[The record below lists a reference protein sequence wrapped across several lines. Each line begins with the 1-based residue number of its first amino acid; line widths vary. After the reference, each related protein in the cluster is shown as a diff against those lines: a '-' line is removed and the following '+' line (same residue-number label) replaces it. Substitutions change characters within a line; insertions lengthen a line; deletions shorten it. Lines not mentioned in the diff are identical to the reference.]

1 MTTLVRQK
9 SFFTPNLPRGNKFSL
24 PNTPRRKAKRA
35 ALWENVLALNK
46 TAKRK
51 ARLEKILASTRVNK
65 EQQELKNWERKYGY
79 RGNNSSPNQRSHVAP
94 NWLKR
99 GIAEASTRK
108 ARGLRSPDY
117 SSFLPPKSPPF
128 LLKSRAPP
136 LGKIGQYKNATLP
149 KHYHLHSKT
158 RKNRR

>member
-9 SFFTPNLPRGNKFSL
+9 SFFTPNLPRNNGFSVV
-24 PNTPRRKAKRA
+24 NTPRRKEKRE
-35 ALWENVLALNK
+35 ALWGKVLTPNK

-79 RGNNSSPNQRSHVAP
+79 KANVSTPNQRIQVAP

-99 GIAEASTRK
+99 GLAEASTRK

-117 SSFLPPKSPPF
+117 SSFLPPKSPPI

-136 LGKIGQYKNATLP
+136 LGKIGQYKSAVLP
-149 KHYHLHSKT
+149 SGYGKT
-158 RKNRR
+158 RKNRRRR

>member
-9 SFFTPNLPRGNKFSL
+9 SFFTPNRPSVVNS
-24 PNTPRRKAKRA
+24 RRKAILA
-35 ALWENVLALNK
+35 ASSRLNK
-46 TAKRK
+46 TVNRRE
-51 ARLEKILASTRVNK
+51 RLEKILASTRVNK

-79 RGNNSSPNQRSHVAP
+79 KANVSTPNQRIQVAP

-99 GIAEASTRK
+99 GLAEASTRK

-128 LLKSRAPP
+128 MLKSRGSPAYGSYLPPKSP
-136 LGKIGQYKNATLP
+136 LGKIGQYKSSALP
-149 KHYHLHSKT
+149 TRKT
-158 RKNRR
+158 RKNRSRR